1 MTLTIC
7 SLDEGKMVLAVA
19 MARDL
24 LDRVSAIFRKWCDV
38 TNDSV
43 PDGDLYEIERVYQA
57 LAQD

>member
-1 MTLTIC
+1 
-7 SLDEGKMVLAVA
+7 MVLAVA